1 MKILFGLVSLV
12 LATSMLAESLW
23 IPYIGHSRITAEDQL
38 IKAEYDSFDYGVK
51 SLSFYDE
58 GLFFGI
64 DLDLSR
70 GQVKGGGLSI
80 DMDITTLGVDLG
92 YEWSGV
98 VPFVGIYRQEVAAS
112 FFGHQIADED
122 EWSLKSG
129 AWFSFDS
136 GRVMGAVTNLRDTD
150 GLGGTIAAY
159 RSISHRW
166 SAFGQLAFPLTDD
179 TDGFRISI
187 GLGRTF

>member
-1 MKILFGLVSLV
+1 MRILLSLVLLV
-12 LATSMLAESLW
+12 LATSLLAESLW
-23 IPYIGHSRITAEDQL
+23 IPYIGHSRITAEDQF
-38 IKAEYDSFDYGVK
+38 IKVEYDSFDYGVK
-51 SLSFYDE
+51 SLSFIDE

-80 DMDITTLGVDLG
+80 DMNISTLGIDLG

-98 VPFVGIYRQEVAAS
+98 VPFAGIYRQEVEAS

-122 EWSLKSG
+122 EWSLQSG
-129 AWFSFDS
+129 AWFSFET
-136 GRVMGAVTNLRDTD
+136 GRVMGAITNLRDTD

-159 RSISHRW
+159 RSISDRW
-166 SAFGQLAFPLTDD
+166 SVFGQLAFPLTDD
-179 TDGFRISI
+179 TDGFRVRF